1 MLPIVQRSLPLAHQ
15 FDFATPPDAGYGEF
29 GARDSQACFGTKRT
43 CQLRSAMFA
52 YGNKVDID
60 RAMQNV
66 PGTSRPARSESGPL
80 SDCSRVSGI
89 GHR

>member
-52 YGNKVDID
+52 FGNKVDID
-60 RAMQNV
+60 RAMQSVRALPDDRDRNQV
-66 PGTSRPARSESGPL
+66 RCRTVVE
-80 SDCSRVSGI
+80 
-89 GHR
+89 